1 MKFIGQIRERLQAD
15 TGFSAQFLQDAMLHL
30 AIQKRCEILSFNNPE
45 SYWKHLQL
53 AETEWSS
60 LIEEVVVNETW
71 FLRDEKPFQYLA
83 DHAKREWLAHSEKR
97 SILSAPCA
105 SGEEAYS
112 IAITLLEAGL
122 TPGRFA
128 IDGLDI
134 SERALQMARRR
145 TYRATAF
152 RGGTLGD
159 SPYFERSPEGDYRLR
174 NSFDECVK
182 FRKANLL
189 DPMSFPEGGKFDVI
203 FCRNLLIYLDDKA
216 RFQLL
221 EILTG
226 LLQAGGLLFV
236 GHADAGAVVGSRLQP
251 CGPTGAF
258 AFSVRAHASKP
269 AAFAPRGPLR
279 PIAIRKPEPIPVKTL
294 PGARSTES
302 GRSVA
307 EKVSEEI
314 TLERAT
320 VLADAGKTKE
330 ANALCEDYLKTHP
343 LCLRGTHLL
352 AVLRLAVGDRD
363 QAERLFNKVVYL
375 DPRHMEALLHLKRLA
390 ELRGDRASVES
401 WRRRIENNQ
410 AAIRP

>member
-1 MKFIGQIRERLQAD
+1 VKFIGQIRERLQAD

-182 FRKANLL
+182 F
-189 DPMSFPEGGKFDVI
+189 
-203 FCRNLLIYLDDKA
+203 
-216 RFQLL
+216 
-221 EILTG
+221 
-226 LLQAGGLLFV
+226 
-236 GHADAGAVVGSRLQP
+236 
-251 CGPTGAF
+251 
-258 AFSVRAHASKP
+258 
-269 AAFAPRGPLR
+269 
-279 PIAIRKPEPIPVKTL
+279 
-294 PGARSTES
+294 
-302 GRSVA
+302 
-307 EKVSEEI
+307 
-314 TLERAT
+314 
-320 VLADAGKTKE
+320 
-330 ANALCEDYLKTHP
+330 
-343 LCLRGTHLL
+343 
-352 AVLRLAVGDRD
+352 
-363 QAERLFNKVVYL
+363 
-375 DPRHMEALLHLKRLA
+375 
-390 ELRGDRASVES
+390 
-401 WRRRIENNQ
+401 
-410 AAIRP
+410 